1 MNNTLLLL
9 LVLPLLGAFVV
20 AFVGPKTPKKAGQL
34 ALLVSS
40 FTFLLSLVM
49 LKQFVANGITGGFDK
64 SLAYSIPF
72 LPQIGSTF
80 SLGLD
85 GISLWLILLTN
96 LLTPLA
102 ICQSFSSIKSQPRIY
117 YGLML
122 LMQMGMTGVFL
133 STDLLWFYMFFEFT
147 LVPLFLVIGIWGGAN
162 KIQAAFKL
170 FIYTMAGGVL
180 TFGGLLFIVWTHAN
194 QTGGALTFDIQT
206 LYATD
211 FGLGNTQLWVF
222 LALFAGFAVK
232 VPLFPFHTWLPLAH
246 TEAPTAGSVILA
258 GVLLKL
264 GTYGFLRIVLPI
276 LPEASDQLAPMI
288 AVLSLVGLVYGALS
302 AWVQPDIKKLVAYSS
317 VSHLGVCML
326 GIFTFN
332 SEGLSGSLLYMI
344 NHGISTGA
352 LFLII
357 GMVYDRYHTRQFSEL
372 GGLAKKMPIMAFFMI
387 FFSMSSIG
395 LPGLNGFISEF
406 VIFVATFNSDV
417 LGPWYAMIAVT
428 GVILSAI
435 YMLYLCQHMIFGPY
449 KAPEVVHHEG
459 DEVLP
464 DDLSPR
470 EWGIL
475 VPLAVLVLALGIYPN
490 IYFNTTNAAIEQLNT
505 TIITKRDAIQL
516 LIEKEAASVVLNT
529 NVIEVSLAK

>member
-9 LVLPLLGAFVV
+9 LLIPLVGSFFV
-20 AFVGPKTPKKAGQL
+20 AFGSRKPLNAGKV
-34 ALLVSS
+34 ALLISTA
-40 FTFLLSLVM
+40 TFLLSLVM
-49 LKQFVANGITGGFDK
+49 LKQFVTNGITGGFDK
-64 SLAYSIPF
+64 TLTYSIPF
-72 LPQIGSTF
+72 LPQIGSSFT
-80 SLGLD
+80 LGLD
-85 GISLWLILLTN
+85 GISLWLVLLTN

-102 ICQSFSSIKSQPRIY
+102 IWQSFFSIKIQPRTY

-211 FGLGNTQLWVF
+211 FGIGNTQIWVF

-288 AVLSLVGLVYGALS
+288 AVLSLVGLVYGALA

-326 GIFTFN
+326 GLFTFN

-357 GMVYDRYHTRQFSEL
+357 GMVYDRYHTRAFSEL
-372 GGLAKKMPIMAFFMI
+372 GGLAKPMPIMAFFMI
-387 FFSMSSIG
+387 FFSMSSVG

-406 VIFVATFNSDV
+406 VIFVATFNSTV
-417 LGPWYAMIAVT
+417 LGPWYAMIAVS

-435 YMLYLCQHMIFGPY
+435 YMLYLCQHMIFGPF

-464 DDLSPR
+464 EDLSPR
-470 EWGIL
+470 EWGL
-475 VPLAVLVLALGIYPN
+475 LLPLAVLVLALGIYPK
-490 IYFNTTNAAIEQLNT
+490 IYFNTTNAAIDQLNT
-505 TIITKRDAIQL
+505 TIIVKRDAIQA
-516 LIEKEAASVVLNT
+516 LIKNAEQAPVALVETVTKFN
-529 NVIEVSLAK
+529 